1 MRQLKKNF
9 RKMLADMRSELYR
22 ELAAIVA
29 ECEQKS
35 DDFTADGEE
44 QI

>member
-1 MRQLKKNF
+1 MRQLKSNI
-9 RKMLADMRSELYR
+9 RKMLADMKSELEN

-35 DDFTADGEE
+35 DDFTADGEGK
-44 QI
+44 Q

>member
-1 MRQLKKNF
+1 MRQLRSNIN
-9 RKMLADMRSELYR
+9 KMLADMRSELDS

-35 DDFTADGEE
+35 DDFTDNVE
-44 QI
+44 